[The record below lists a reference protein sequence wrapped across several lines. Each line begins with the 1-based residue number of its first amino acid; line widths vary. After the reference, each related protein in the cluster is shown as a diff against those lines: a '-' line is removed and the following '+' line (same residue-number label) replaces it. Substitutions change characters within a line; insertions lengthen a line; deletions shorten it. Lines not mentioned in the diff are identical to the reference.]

1 MKRQSLLLS
10 LLLTFVTLGLGA
22 CAAGGDGPGQ
32 VADGAE
38 QADGV
43 TQLDGYHQDGVPDTT
58 PGDGTPGDVT
68 PGVDGKVPDGEGQ
81 PDGGPGGAS
90 IHGRLAAP
98 AAPDQRNFS
107 FGDRPGASAQ
117 VPKSLSLVSVDLL
130 RADQGTPPANWT
142 VEKNALPDQDG
153 AFAFE
158 GLTEGNYALRV
169 NQPEFAALAYSVD
182 STEFHLGADQS
193 VSLVLPLLTTIT
205 HGLTDPRL
213 RQSQNGPPPLLA
225 TLDHGTG
232 EVQNYQSTANLTIS
246 GENRPLI
253 VEKDGEVNLTAGKS
267 IILLPG
273 TKISAGGFLYASIEP
288 SVKSGKHQK
297 KEIRLV
303 TIEENEKI
311 QEQAS
316 LSQAGILFSPFPK
329 SVKGSLHAGD
339 AEQGYFNISANIL
352 SAVAPEQHR
361 KVALIS
367 LPLHEIT
374 RQQVFSNLTILPVTS
389 TFRAETMRVL
399 RL

>member
-1 MKRQSLLLS
+1 MKYFHWFKGFI
-10 LLLTFVTLGLGA
+10 FVALA
-22 CAAGGDGPGQ
+22 CSVNAQGSTVNAISTKENLPNSKG
-32 VADGAE
+32 
-38 QADGV
+38 
-43 TQLDGYHQDGVPDTT
+43 
-58 PGDGTPGDVT
+58 
-68 PGVDGKVPDGEGQ
+68 GKV
-81 PDGGPGGAS
+81 
-90 IHGRLAAP
+90 IVAA
-98 AAPDQRNFS
+98 
-107 FGDRPGASAQ
+107 
-117 VPKSLSLVSVDLL
+117 
-130 RADQGTPPANWT
+130 
-142 VEKNALPDQDG
+142 
-153 AFAFE
+153 
-158 GLTEGNYALRV
+158 
-169 NQPEFAALAYSVD
+169 
-182 STEFHLGADQS
+182 
-193 VSLVLPLLTTIT
+193 
-205 HGLTDPRL
+205 
-213 RQSQNGPPPLLA
+213 
-225 TLDHGTG
+225 G